1 MYCVTLDPWLTQ
13 KSTMCPICKWD
24 CLPTDLRRERNQQ
37 HHDQEQQRQ
46 QEQQQQGEATTGD
59 HDHPNATTIDMSNS
73 GPSSS
78 VTPPQVEHVENVT
91 RTTGSIIPPPIL
103 PASSPPP
110 SPHISDRQMASKD
123 EENPFEQGEST
134 PHVPAHHLNM
144 YDQAKDDDEKPKL
157 NPFDG
162 SSSNISQAQTHHS
175 AESST
180 PAYTSVVI
188 QEDEKKPATK
198 DQHS

>member
-1 MYCVTLDPWLTQ
+1 
-13 KSTMCPICKWD
+13 MCPICKWD

-37 HHDQEQQRQ
+37 QHEQEQQRQ
-46 QEQQQQGEATTGD
+46 QDQQQGEAATGD
-59 HDHPNATTIDMSNS
+59 HDHAHATTIDMSNH

-78 VTPPQVEHVENVT
+78 VTPPQAEHIENAA

-110 SPHISDRQMASKD
+110 SPRIADRKMPSTV
-123 EENPFEQGEST
+123 EESPFEQGDSV
-134 PHVPAHHLNM
+134 PHVPSHHLNM
-144 YDQAKDDDEKPKL
+144 FDQANGESEKPKL

-162 SSSNISQAQTHHS
+162 SSSNISEAQTHHS

-180 PAYTSVVI
+180 PAHTSVEM
-188 QEDEKKPATK
+188 EDEKKPASK
-198 DQHS
+198 DQQN